1 MTAKEYLSQYEEKC
15 FNVVDIDDKIKQV
28 RCHTMSPSCKPPDGM
43 PRTSNM
49 NDLSA
54 YMVELERLKK
64 EKERVEYERNFSKL
78 LVKAAIATLNDENQ
92 KTVLRARYLN
102 FMTWRQISKI
112 IGKTTRQTQRIHE
125 QAITQIIV
133 G

>member
-15 FNVVDIDDKIKQV
+15 YKVVDIDDKIKQV
-28 RCHTMSPSCKPPDGM
+28 RYHAMSPSCKPPDGM
-43 PRTSNM
+43 PRTTNM

-54 YMVELERLKK
+54 FMAELERLKK
-64 EKERVEYERNFSKL
+64 EKERAEYERNFSKL
-78 LVKAAIATLNDENQ
+78 LVKTAIATLNDENQ

-125 QAITQIIV
+125 QAVTQIIV
-133 G
+133 E